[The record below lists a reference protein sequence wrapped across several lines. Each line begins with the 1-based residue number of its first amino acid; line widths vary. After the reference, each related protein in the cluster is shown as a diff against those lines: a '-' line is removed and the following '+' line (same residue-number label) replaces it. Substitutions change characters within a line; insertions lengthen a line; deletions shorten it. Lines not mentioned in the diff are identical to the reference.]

1 MAKSDFPITEAQA
14 LDTLKTLKAEI
25 AVRAA
30 RKAQAREGG
39 LLEFVRY
46 FWSVVEPETKLVE
59 GWLLEAICQHLE
71 AITFGKITR
80 LLVNVPPGSMKSLMV
95 NVFWPAWEWGAM
107 NLSHHRFVSFSY
119 SSGLTERDNLKFKK
133 LVSSERFKQLYGDHF
148 VLEKEGE

>member
-14 LDTLKTLKAEI
+14 LDTLKSLKAEI
-25 AVRAA
+25 AKRAN
-30 RKAQAREGG
+30 RKKQAAPGG

-59 GWLLEAICQHLE
+59 GWLLEAICMHLE

-95 NVFWPAWEWGAM
+95 NVFWPAWEWGPMGMAHM
-107 NLSHHRFVSFSY
+107 RYVSFSY
-119 SSGLTERDNLKFKK
+119 SSGLTERDNT
-133 LVSSERFKQLYGDHF
+133 RFKRLIVSDRF
-148 VLEKEGE
+148 KELWSDKFTLEKE